1 MNSKFLTVGIV
12 ILVVGLIV
20 LLFGFGVF
28 TGSQSNLSG
37 YSSGVAATPQI
48 NITSSSLIMVSGS
61 GMYLVN
67 NSVIGNIMNYSTA
80 MSYVMHPNYLGGY
93 NVGPGL
99 YYVIYVTNNTSTPV
113 LPSGH
118 SYKIVSQ
125 GFLLSILG
133 IVLVVVGVILAA
145 LSGVVKK
152 KGNETKAE
160 EKKPE
165 ETKPVQPEEKKPEET
180 KPVQPEETK
189 SEQPEQK
196 DSSLS
201 DAGSGKPQNKP
212 ETADKKNTSS
222 SSKPPKSRKKTG
234 SQ

>member
-28 TGSQSNLSG
+28 TGSQSNLTG
-37 YSSGVAATPQI
+37 YSAGVAATPQI

-67 NSVIGNIMNYSTA
+67 NSAIGNIMDYSTA
-80 MSYVMHPNYLGGY
+80 MSNVMHPNYLGGY
-93 NVGPGL
+93 SVGPGL
-99 YYVIYVTNNTSTPV
+99 YYVVYVTNNTSTPA

-145 LSGVVKK
+145 LSGVMKK
-152 KGNETKAE
+152 KGNETKA
-160 EKKPE
+160 
-165 ETKPVQPEEKKPEET
+165 EEKKPEET

-196 DSSLS
+196 DSSPP
-201 DAGSGKPQNKP
+201 DAESGKPQDNPKTT
-212 ETADKKNTSS
+212 EKKNTSS